1 MNNITY
7 LNRIK
12 LSVVEHV
19 SSLRDT
25 INTPPQL
32 LTNLRVPH
40 TRSNLPPVAIIR
52 YALLQPAWV
61 VLQVVVLV
69 RPVHQ
74 RPARPFIRHGVSK
87 NDEADQ
93 SSYDEEH
100 DEEVK
105 PHENSVTV
113 TSSGDAGQGDDHDRD
128 SDDYERPLEE
138 LEAVSVVGSAAEPN
152 PTAED
157 WDWDEE
163 GGEVEESYQV
173 VAGPHLVSEFG
184 SFWMRKLESL
194 GFGERW
200 MWCLVYYKG
209 LSSEW
214 LYGE

>member
-52 YALLQPAWV
+52 YALLQPARV
-61 VLQVVVLV
+61 VLQEVVLV
-69 RPVHQ
+69 RPVRQ
-74 RPARPFIRHGVSK
+74 RPARPFIRHGVSE

-105 PHENSVTV
+105 PHENSVAV
-113 TSSGDAGQGDDHDRD
+113 TSSGEAGQGDDHDRD

-138 LEAVSVVGSAAEPN
+138 LEAVGVVGSAAEPN

-157 WDWDEE
+157 WD
-163 GGEVEESYQV
+163 
-173 VAGPHLVSEFG
+173 
-184 SFWMRKLESL
+184 
-194 GFGERW
+194 
-200 MWCLVYYKG
+200 
-209 LSSEW
+209 
-214 LYGE
+214 